1 MAIEPA
7 TYNFEVQRRADWS
20 TIFEFKDSSNSA
32 INLTGATV
40 IMQAWNKERT
50 KKYADFAVAYTD
62 RANGKVTLAL
72 TDAQT
77 EWFPASM
84 NYDLLIQ
91 DSAGLREYYLE
102 GIVTVKQGYS
112 S

>member
-20 TIFEFKDSSNSA
+20 PLFQFKDSSNAA
-32 INLTGATV
+32 INLTGYTALA
-40 IMQAWNKERT
+40 QAWNSERT
-50 KKYADFAVAYTD
+50 KKYADFAVAYTS
-62 RANGKVTLAL
+62 RADGKITLSL

-84 NYDLLIQ
+84 NWDLMLQ
-91 DSAGLREYYLE
+91 NASGLREYYLE
-102 GIVTVKQGYS
+102 GIITVKQGYTA
-112 S
+112 